1 MSTLA
6 QRVAAIRD
14 ERDRLARENAALIK
28 HLQQVKKDIQ
38 RRKSTTAR
46 AQARAVED
54 TIRQSPGAKAP
65 SVDRLKVLDSRIHRC
80 ELCGD
85 WAWDTR
91 LCKHCTKYGYPV
103 IEGDMEVAA

>member
-14 ERDRLARENAALIK
+14 ERDRLARENQALVK
-28 HLQQVKKDIQ
+28 HLQQVKKDTQ

-46 AQARAVED
+46 TQARAVED

-80 ELCGD
+80 ELCGS
-85 WAWDTR
+85 WAWDAET
-91 LCKHCTKYGYPV
+91 CTHCQEHGYPM
-103 IEGDMEVAA
+103 IDDMEVAA

>member
-14 ERDRLARENAALIK
+14 DRDRLARENAALVK
-28 HLQQVKKDIQ
+28 HLQQVRKD
-38 RRKSTTAR
+38 
-46 AQARAVED
+46 AQARKPVKRKHALAVED

-65 SVDRLKVLDSRIHRC
+65 SVDRLKVLDSRIHHC
-80 ELCGD
+80 HQCGS

-91 LCKHCTKYGYPV
+91 LCKHCTEYGYPV

>member
-14 ERDRLARENAALIK
+14 ERDRLARENAALVK
-28 HLQQVKKDIQ
+28 HLQQARKNTL

-46 AQARAVED
+46 TQARNVED
-54 TIRQSPGAKAP
+54 TIRQSPGAQRP
-65 SVDRLKVLDSRIHRC
+65 SVDRLKVLDSRIHHC
-80 ELCGD
+80 HQCGS

-91 LCKHCTKYGYPV
+91 LCTHCAEHGYPV
-103 IEGDMEVAA
+103 IANDEAVAA